1 MYCKQ
6 CGNLF
11 LDGDKFC
18 RNCGHYQV
26 KSSVERSAFEPVHI
40 EYVDRS
46 RNTYKIEL
54 GDIGS
59 RVIATILVIIV
70 FPLFILG
77 FGSTPSIESSP
88 KDIMIYRAAMS
99 CVIFFAFLMP
109 SILLLLWSFR
119 AKISFMRRLKGW
131 HLILIVAVMM
141 LIGGLGAVFIGS
153 FGDQASIVDEATT
166 SIETAVSDSQDQAA
180 VIAPTEVPIIETERD
195 TTAPAEHAW
204 TVDLELAL
212 NKIGIDPSVIST
224 LTQKEKSAD
233 GAIYMFFYK
242 NTRFVVC
249 FDSDGAAESIALG
262 DITLYRR
269 GFEPLPAEDY
279 IVDSDAKNDLQARC
293 LEDLTAQPATPDT
306 ADFPMLDWS
315 IGHCGDIYFVSGV
328 ESSQD
333 AGGEKRD
340 LPFRAEYEKD
350 GGTYKL
356 VYLVL
361 DGADVVGSGSLME
374 IPELKPMASEG

>member
-180 VIAPTEVPIIETERD
+180 VIAPTESQIPETERE
-195 TTAPAEHAW
+195 TAAPTKVVLPA
-204 TVDLELAL
+204 DLELAL
-212 NKIGIDPSVIST
+212 SEIGVDPSAISNF
-224 LTQKEKSAD
+224 TQKAD
-233 GAIYMFFYK
+233 WSGGARCAFTYV

-249 FDSDGAAESIALG
+249 CDSDGVAESIALG

-269 GFEPLPAEDY
+269 GFEPRPADDY
-279 IVDSDAKNDLQARC
+279 IVDSDAKRDLQSKATK
-293 LEDLTAQPATPDT
+293 DLASQLAAPET

-315 IGHCGDIYFVSGV
+315 IGQCGDIYFVSGV
-328 ESSQD
+328 VSSQD

-340 LPFRAEYEKD
+340 QPFRAEYEKD
-350 GGTYKL
+350 GDAYKL
-356 VYLVL
+356 VYLAL
-361 DGADVVGSGSLME
+361 DGADAVGSGSLME
-374 IPELKPMASEG
+374 IPELKPMTSEG